1 VVVLDLA
8 VLALLGNTLP
18 MLPRH
23 FSAIYSVAATMTL
36 AGGATFFLHSL
47 TFLFERRPDAAKP
60 APNN

>member
-1 VVVLDLA
+1 MVVLDLA

-47 TFLFERRPDAAKP
+47 TFLFERP
-60 APNN
+60 APKN